1 MEVLLLRRTAH
12 VLYLHSTDVFISISK
27 KETVYLKE
35 CKQICCFDLFK
46 EIIEAFLGSLM
57 LHLVLKLRNTSVSE
71 MYFCFLVFG
80 SFLVCF
86 AILTFLL
93 QSGIMWMS
101 THVCSEHVFWRT
113 KCDIWLHA
121 GRQPQGLALRFT
133 EDFGCIILSWE
144 QFGLCPNGS
153 SSSLP
158 RCFARRGQRAN
169 QDFSIGEKQTWGSLL
184 KPTACSLNLK
194 KLWSLTQM

>member
-35 CKQICCFDLFK
+35 YKQICCFDLFK

-93 QSGIMWMS
+93 QSGICGCLHMS
-101 THVCSEHVFWRT
+101 VLSTYFGEQSVISDSMLVASLKAWHSGLQRT
-113 KCDIWLHA
+113 LDASYFH
-121 GRQPQGLALRFT
+121 
-133 EDFGCIILSWE
+133 E
-144 QFGLCPNGS
+144 
-153 SSSLP
+153 SSLASVQMDLHP
-158 RCFARRGQRAN
+158 VF
-169 QDFSIGEKQTWGSLL
+169 QDALLDEDNVQTR
-184 KPTACSLNLK
+184 TF
-194 KLWSLTQM
+194 Q